1 MTVPC
6 CPVRK
11 QSHPSCDPE
20 DVTSRQ
26 QVKARHGQHQN
37 DPTKTEAWTPSL
49 TEVSLT
55 PPSTKSKHVA
65 VVVVKSYLL
74 LRRRHPET
82 MHASTKPRLA
92 RPPEI
97 EHQSHL
103 RRHVNTTPNTSGNTS
118 LYHLLGNS
126 PLTSRQDHKPLV
138 ENRTPTSRSKVRRS
152 RHRPRGCR
160 GLYQSRTGIA
170 RAGCGAIS

>member
-1 MTVPC
+1 MTVLC
-6 CPVRK
+6 CPVRQ

-74 LRRRHPET
+74 LRRRHPEM

-97 EHQSHL
+97 EHQSSPPSCQHHTQRL
-103 RRHVNTTPNTSGNTS
+103 GQHFSLPPFGKSFPHTT
-118 LYHLLGNS
+118 
-126 PLTSRQDHKPLV
+126 
-138 ENRTPTSRSKVRRS
+138 RRS
-152 RHRPRGCR
+152 STAGQKSHTCITK
-160 GLYQSRTGIA
+160 QSPTFSPPTALVLWPPSKRNWK
-170 RAGCGAIS
+170 C